1 MSDKPNATTE
11 TQDTDT
17 LDQELGALVPGAE
30 ERVQEESFEAMFEA
44 NPAVPEKRQFKAG
57 DRVSGTVTSITNE
70 VAFVDFGGKTEGVVY
85 VRELM
90 GEEDEITVN
99 EGDALEL
106 RIVSIG
112 KDGIQ
117 LSKGMRLQGSQGAL
131 DAVEEAWSSEVPIEG
146 RVAGTNKGGF
156 DIEIGSAKAFCPIS
170 QIDLRYCEE
179 PEKFVGLKDLFKV
192 TQFGEGGRRIVVS
205 RRAVLQQ
212 AAEARAEELRDRLI
226 EGEEL
231 EGTVTKLMSFGAFVD
246 LGGIEG
252 MIHVSQLTRRRVES
266 PAEVVEVGQQ
276 VRVQVVKMEETEKGL
291 RIGLSMKALEADPW
305 DAGLPIQEGQVL
317 KGTVARLQPFGA
329 FVELV
334 PGVDGLVH
342 ISEISWERVSFPGA
356 VLKEGEEVQVRVLG
370 IDYEKRRV
378 SLSIKQA
385 GEGRPDAFGGAPS
398 SQDPVEPPRVGQVHK
413 GIVDNLKP
421 FGVFLALPNCGPR
434 TRGLLPNDE
443 IEGATADMRRRFAP
457 GTEVTVEIVAI
468 DEQNRIRLSQRAM
481 AEREERSNIDAFTRG
496 SAPKKDASGMGSFGK
511 LLQAQLKK

>member
-1 MSDKPNATTE
+1 MSDKPDTTME
-11 TQDTDT
+11 SSDAIEQG
-17 LDQELGALVPGAE
+17 LDALVPGAE
-30 ERVQEESFEAMFEA
+30 DRLQEESFEAMFEA
-44 NPAVPEKRQFKAG
+44 NPVVPEKLQYKPG
-57 DRVSGTVTSITNE
+57 DRVSGIVTSITNE
-70 VAFVDFGGKTEGVVY
+70 VAFVDFGGKTEGAVY

-90 GEEDEITVN
+90 GEDDEITIN
-99 EGDALEL
+99 EGDPLEL

-117 LSKGMRLQGSQGAL
+117 LSRGMRLQGSQGAL

-156 DIEIGSAKAFCPIS
+156 DVEIGNVKAFCPIS

-179 PEKFVGLKDLFKV
+179 PDKFVGLKDLFRV
-192 TQFGEGGRRIVVS
+192 TQFAEGGHRIVVS

-212 AAEARAEELRDRLI
+212 AAEARAEELRDRLV

-246 LGGIEG
+246 IGGIEG
-252 MIHVSQLTRRRVES
+252 MVHISQLTRRRVES

-305 DAGLPIQEGQVL
+305 DAGLPFQEGDVL
-317 KGTVARLQPFGA
+317 PGTVARLQPFGA
-329 FVELV
+329 FVELI

-342 ISEISWERVSFPGA
+342 ISEISWERISVPGA
-356 VLKEGEEVQVRVLG
+356 VLNEGQEVQVRVLG
-370 IDYEKRRV
+370 IDYGAKRV

-385 GEGRPDAFGGAPS
+385 GDARPDADDAGGPQAPI
-398 SQDPVEPPRVGQVHK
+398 EPPRVGQVHK

-421 FGVFLALPNCGPR
+421 FGIFVALPNCGGR
-434 TRGLLPNDE
+434 VRGLLPNQE
-443 IEGATADMRRRFAP
+443 IEGSTTDLRRRFAP
-457 GTEVTVEIVAI
+457 GTEVTVEIIAI
-468 DEQNRIRLSQRAM
+468 DENDRIRLSQTAM
-481 AEREERSNIDAFTRG
+481 AEREERSNLDAFARN
-496 SAPKKDASGMGSFGK
+496 SAPKKDSGGMGSFGK
-511 LLQAQLKK
+511 LLQAKLKK